1 MTKLLIAAAAGL
13 FVVASPATANHVSHL
28 NDPFVSRGA
37 CEAETQE
44 LSNTDDFLL
53 EVFPNLFSSEGELRS
68 FLNRAFTCEQ
78 RSDSWYITD
87 HRAEV
92 LGSDWFQRR
101 NR

>member
-1 MTKLLIAAAAGL
+1 MAKSLIAGAAGL
-13 FVVASPATANHVSHL
+13 FVIASPAAANHVTHL

-53 EVFPNLFSSEGELRS
+53 EVFPDLFSSEGELRS
-68 FLNRAFTCEQ
+68 FLNRAFTCEP
-78 RSDSWYITD
+78 RGDSWYITD
-87 HRAEV
+87 HRTDV

>member
-13 FVVASPATANHVSHL
+13 FVVASPAAANHVLHL
-28 NDPFVSRGA
+28 SDPFVSRGA

-68 FLNRAFTCEQ
+68 FLNRAFTCEL
-78 RSDSWYITD
+78 RGDSWYITD